1 MAADCIR
8 VPVVEH
14 AKLRIHEGLMVNGSL
29 CISPLHIQ
37 FVSLRMDIDDL
48 RVRGCGCWHVVSY
61 VCMHRVQSLHRRLFW
76 WFLVV
81 LLRVIVGVGECSHVT
96 RKPFV

>member
-1 MAADCIR
+1 MLKMAADCIR

-14 AKLRIHEGLMVNGSL
+14 AKLRIHEGLIVNGSL

-61 VCMHRVQSLHRRLFW
+61 VCMHRVQSLHRRLFGG
-76 WFLVV
+76 F
-81 LLRVIVGVGECSHVT
+81 
-96 RKPFV
+96 